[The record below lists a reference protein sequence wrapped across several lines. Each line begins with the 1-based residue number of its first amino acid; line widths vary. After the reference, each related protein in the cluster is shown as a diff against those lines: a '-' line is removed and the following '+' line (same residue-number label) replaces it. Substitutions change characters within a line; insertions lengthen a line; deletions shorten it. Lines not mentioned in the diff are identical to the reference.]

1 MEKGC
6 RELRSNTM
14 QFAAA
19 WAVLC
24 SQQSQSELNDS
35 PGNGLVSVPEKVD
48 SVCLQ
53 NLGLKMAASSEPRAL
68 G

>member
-1 MEKGC
+1 
-6 RELRSNTM
+6 M